1 MLVTLTALNTEQENI
16 NNTSQ
21 KVEGYASC
29 QSRPDGQP
37 VGVSQVA
44 STGQLLKEEFMGFV

>member
-1 MLVTLTALNTEQENI
+1 MLVTLAALNTKQENI

-21 KVEGYASC
+21 NVEGYASR

-37 VGVSQVA
+37 VGVSLVA
-44 STGQLLKEEFMGFV
+44 STGQLLKEEFMGVV